1 MKYINMPGT
10 GLVVSKACLGTMTF
24 GGQVSEADAIGIV
37 HAAADEGINYI
48 DTANIDTKGE
58 SERIVGK
65 ALKGERDNWVLET
78 KVCNVV
84 GEGPNDNG
92 LSRRH
97 IMKAVE
103 DSLTRLQTDYIDVYY
118 LHRPDHRTP
127 FEETMRA
134 MDDLIHQGK
143 VRYIGI
149 SNFAVW
155 QTLDILNLCRAKLL
169 NGPVIMQTVY
179 NLLTRGI
186 EDELLPMTEA
196 HDMVVMVNDISR
208 EEPKKRVDTAQKK
221 RVELHLHTR
230 FSTLDAL
237 TDPAEAVKT
246 AARWGHKAIAVT
258 DHGVAQAFPDFWT
271 SGKKNGIKIIYGLEG
286 YFVNDMDDLPAIHGA
301 TDLPLD
307 TDFVGFDIE
316 TTGLDGVTERIT
328 EIGAVRVV
336 NGHITESFQTFVD
349 PGKPIP
355 PEIVQLTGITDRDV
369 SARPPRP
376 KPLPTSYALRGIC
389 PWWRITPP
397 LT

>member
-24 GGQVSEADAIGIV
+24 GGQVSESDAIGIV
-37 HAAADEGINYI
+37 RAAADEGINYI
-48 DTANIDTKGE
+48 DTANIYTKGE

-103 DSLTRLQTDYIDVYY
+103 DSLARLQTDYVDVYY

-155 QTLDILNLCRAKLL
+155 QTLDILNLCKANLL

-179 NLLTRGI
+179 NLLTRGV
-186 EDELLPMTEA
+186 EDELLPMTRA
-196 HDMVVMVNDISR
+196 HNMGVMVYNPLASGMLTGKFKRGEAPLEGTRLATNKMYTDRYWNDDNLAATEQFAAIAKEAGISLIDMAMR
-208 EEPKKRVDTAQKK
+208 FVANSPAVSCVLLGVSKPT
-221 RVELHLHTR
+221 HLQQNLA
-230 FSTLDAL
+230 SIMDDPLDAETL
-237 TDPAEAVKT
+237 
-246 AARWGHKAIAVT
+246 KAI
-258 DHGVAQAFPDFWT
+258 DGV
-271 SGKKNGIKIIYGLEG
+271 YGR
-286 YFVNDMDDLPAIHGA
+286 
-301 TDLPLD
+301 LPLGNR
-307 TDFVGFDIE
+307 FKYY
-316 TTGLDGVTERIT
+316 R
-328 EIGAVRVV
+328 
-336 NGHITESFQTFVD
+336 
-349 PGKPIP
+349 
-355 PEIVQLTGITDRDV
+355 
-369 SARPPRP
+369 
-376 KPLPTSYALRGIC
+376 
-389 PWWRITPP
+389 
-397 LT
+397 